1 MENALEFG
9 PRRRAL
15 ENQGTHAIAIHRA
28 GSINVFVAEMPAN
41 RLDTAAARR
50 RQAML
55 KATRKPILAVL
66 ALAALAL
73 VGCGTKERTANEL
86 RPPLPIQLDASLM
99 PKKISLSPNQIGG
112 GPITLIV
119 SNLTGSDQRVTFG
132 ANSPSGSSDLRIDS
146 QSATIA
152 PNNTATMKA
161 DLTDGTYSLS
171 VEDDAI
177 PASLLSVS
185 GERPSA
191 QNDLMLP

>member
-1 MENALEFG
+1 
-9 PRRRAL
+9 
-15 ENQGTHAIAIHRA
+15 
-28 GSINVFVAEMPAN
+28 
-41 RLDTAAARR
+41 
-50 RQAML
+50 ML

-73 VGCGTKERTANEL
+73 FGCGTKERTANEL